1 MPRHERAAK
10 SAAIA
15 LAAQLDS
22 EMSFEERER
31 MERSGMG
38 IGNGLNKG
46 EDQLFGAPAGH
57 RRIHLTARA
66 ARRLW
71 AAAPRAWA
79 RRARAPARR
88 APCAPRALRAA
99 PAPAP

>member
-38 IGNGLNKG
+38 VGGGLNKG
-46 EDQLFGAPAGH
+46 EDQLFGACPAMASGSWE
-57 RRIHLTARA
+57 RGAADMSGRPADSAASRPLTC
-66 ARRLW
+66 ARR
-71 AAAPRAWA
+71 PR
-79 RRARAPARR
+79 
-88 APCAPRALRAA
+88 
-99 PAPAP
+99 PAPLRPPKTRSSLM